1 MKRLLFIL
9 IALSTSVAF
18 GQKLPKVSQLTTVN
32 QTVGLNELSITYS
45 RPNVNG
51 RVIFGELVKYD
62 EVWRLGANEC
72 TKFTCSEDITIG
84 NDVLPAG
91 TYGVFAKPTKNQW
104 EIIFNSESEQWGSY
118 DFDPAKN
125 VLTYVAASVHAAHTE
140 SMSIGFENLL
150 SSSAT
155 IVIRWADVMVSIPF
169 TTDTPSAVKKEIQAA
184 IEKGE
189 DLAKVYYN
197 AADYYLDIDD
207 KETMNAHLDKSL
219 ELDRAYYNVFMK
231 AQLTAE
237 EDPKAARKLADE
249 AIKLAEEA
257 KKEGWANHIKR
268 LSKEWK

>member
-1 MKRLLFIL
+1 M
-9 IALSTSVAF
+9 
-18 GQKLPKVSQLTTVN
+18 
-32 QTVGLNELSITYS
+32 
-45 RPNVNG
+45 
-51 RVIFGELVKYD
+51 
-62 EVWRLGANEC
+62 
-72 TKFTCSEDITIG
+72 
-84 NDVLPAG
+84 
-91 TYGVFAKPTKNQW
+91 
-104 EIIFNSESEQWGSY
+104 
-118 DFDPAKN
+118 
-125 VLTYVAASVHAAHTE
+125 
-140 SMSIGFENLL
+140 
-150 SSSAT
+150 
-155 IVIRWADVMVSIPF
+155 
-169 TTDTPSAVKKEIQAA
+169 KKEIQAA